1 MARQIQR
8 NLKNICYLLFVICY
22 CFHESR
28 KAGKWNTFLASFII
42 PLSWQEWLTFCFVT
56 WCKIFLKISH
66 QTARRE
72 APLFSKVGL
81 RKFVLASELFAL
93 RPYFIRHVISKG
105 PAEISSLLPQFI
117 FRSGRLK
124 VQLKMKI
131 WNHTSLFWIL
141 VNKGVGKRFFIL
153 SSLKICIKFYVKRN
167 SLLARRD

>member
-1 MARQIQR
+1 MARQIQK

-28 KAGKWNTFLASFII
+28 KAGKWNTFLASFIT
-42 PLSWQEWLTFCFVT
+42 PLSWQEWLTFWFVT

-66 QTARRE
+66 QTALRE
-72 APLFSKVGL
+72 TTLFSKVGH

-93 RPYFIRHVISKG
+93 RPYFIRHLTSKR
-105 PAEISSLLPQFI
+105 PAEISPLLLQFI
-117 FRSGRLK
+117 FRSGWLK

-131 WNHTSLFWIL
+131 WNHKSLFWIL

-153 SSLKICIKFYVKRN
+153 SSLKICIKFYVKFS
-167 SLLARRD
+167 SLLARRV